1 MRSTA
6 IGFTEQNGLEKVVD
20 GVPIG
25 AIIPYAGSTAPF
37 GTLICNG
44 AAISRA
50 AYPELFEAIGTTWGA
65 GDGSTTFNIPD
76 LRGYFLR
83 GVGGNSA
90 ALAAEQGD
98 AIRNIAGH
106 APFRAYKGAISS
118 NNQTFFNGE
127 GAIRHIIGE
136 ASIGGSEGPQGVVYG
151 TGSNWGNE
159 NLSFDTSRVVP
170 TAVENRPINKA
181 VNYIIVYE

>member
-44 AAISRA
+44 AAISRS

-90 ALAAEQGD
+90 VLAAEQGD
-98 AIRNIAGH
+98 AMRNIDGSFSIRDAGGPDGRLYTLI
-106 APFRAYKGAISS
+106 ANTMLPFRWT
-118 NNQTFFNGE
+118 QDVD
-127 GAIRHIIGE
+127 
-136 ASIGGSEGPQGVVYG
+136 P
-151 TGSNWGNE
+151 GSNHALSSPST
-159 NLSFDTSRVVP
+159 NLFGVTKISYEPSTIVP
-170 TAVENRPINKA
+170 TAAENRPINKA